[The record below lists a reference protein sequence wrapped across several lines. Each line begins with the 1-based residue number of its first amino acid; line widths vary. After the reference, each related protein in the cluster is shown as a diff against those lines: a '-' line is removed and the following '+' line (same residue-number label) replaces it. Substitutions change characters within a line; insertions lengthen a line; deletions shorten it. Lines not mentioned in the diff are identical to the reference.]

1 MGHAVGL
8 PKTSQ
13 DVLNENLEHDA
24 DAATWSLF
32 RSDCIGTGF

>member
-8 PKTSQ
+8 PKTPQ
-13 DVLNENLEHDA
+13 DILKENLEHDA
-24 DAATWSLF
+24 DIVTWSLF